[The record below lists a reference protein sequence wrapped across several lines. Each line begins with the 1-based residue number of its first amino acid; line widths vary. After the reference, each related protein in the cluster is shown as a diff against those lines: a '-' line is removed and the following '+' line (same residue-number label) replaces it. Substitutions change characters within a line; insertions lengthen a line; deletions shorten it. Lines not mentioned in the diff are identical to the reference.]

1 MNLRGRH
8 MTHGESSDVVRFFS
22 DILKIGSFD
31 LVGSQTETT
40 ETHRTTN
47 LFPLASLTFLPVD
60 RLDDTQKTSELLGSG
75 QRLVMFVARSL
86 CRFSLCCS
94 RPRTLGVSTSSS
106 VWSACVVSG
115 YSSRPPSKDVSIHYS
130 LGRPV
135 LSLRLPAGRQ
145 CRFTLTP
152 MLTTVGDLIRD
163 ITDKDL
169 GVRSAALLNGD
180 GQRISSCTFMET
192 VLNKDFQLVLND
204 VTHNVSSL
212 GQGTTRV

>member
-1 MNLRGRH
+1 MR
-8 MTHGESSDVVRFFS
+8 SDTKKWYGPIPV
-22 DILKIGSFD
+22 LKYNCMCMYIS
-31 LVGSQTETT
+31 LS
-40 ETHRTTN
+40 
-47 LFPLASLTFLPVD
+47 LA
-60 RLDDTQKTSELLGSG
+60 
-75 QRLVMFVARSL
+75 
-86 CRFSLCCS
+86 
-94 RPRTLGVSTSSS
+94 
-106 VWSACVVSG
+106 
-115 YSSRPPSKDVSIHYS
+115 DVSIHYS

-169 GVRSAALLNGD
+169 GVRSAALLNGGNAHTHTPFHSFYKVFISKSVPTSRQCSKMCLLSKKVLCLFFYKDVLTISNMHSSSLVSSRGVTFQMVPTKREVQEVMNEVVFPSAD